1 MEMVNDK
8 MQLLRAKLD
17 KYPAAQ
23 DAEVGH
29 CCVFRCVSAVSV
41 GKDLHVTAGFLR
53 HFVEKLRDRTCSPVR
68 PKRR

>member
-29 CCVFRCVSAVSV
+29 CCVFRCVSAVS
-41 GKDLHVTAGFLR
+41 GLAHVTAGFLR
-53 HFVEKLRDRTCSPVR
+53 HFVGKSVAT
-68 PKRR
+68 